1 MGQGAAEQRSRGRLA
16 AASEARLAG
25 TGFGRELAGL
35 TEVKAVDGVVPP
47 GTCSLS
53 LSLSVEQHKGDILL
67 RRCPGANAPSGP
79 QGCSSVAALSSAQQ
93 RELFLSKSTVSS

>member
-1 MGQGAAEQRSRGRLA
+1 MGQGAAEQRKRLA

-25 TGFGRELAGL
+25 TGLGRELAGL

-53 LSLSVEQHKGDILL
+53 HLCGAAKGHILL
-67 RRCPGANAPSGP
+67 RRCPGANAPWP
-79 QGCSSVAALSSAQQ
+79 AGCSSVAALSSAQQ
-93 RELFLSKSTVSS
+93 RELFLLRRP